1 MEIKELYHY
10 MLKGTEE
17 QNDKAVDV
25 LAEVMQEIKKHFPKY
40 YSTYDKK
47 LEEIY
52 HHGNNHLDMGEA
64 KNAVSHLKNMDGSV
78 GGHWDEES
86 VRKAISLYPE
96 LAEFSFWDVYY
107 VMNMIYSDYYSPDFE
122 LKDYVRLTY
131 DFIHDEDAPVD
142 KVKRYIKAMKS

>member
-25 LAEVMQEIKKHFPKY
+25 LAEIMTELKKRFPGY
-40 YSTYDKK
+40 YAKYDKR

-52 HHGNNHLDMGEA
+52 HYGHNHLDMGEA
-64 KNAVSHLKNMDGSV
+64 REAVAHLKNTDGSQ
-78 GGHWDEES
+78 GGHWNEDDIK
-86 VRKAISLYPE
+86 KAIGMYPE
-96 LAEFSFWDVYY
+96 LEEFSFWDVYY

-142 KVKRYIKAMKS
+142 KVKRYIKAMK